1 MPYFLICKLI
11 HRVRSSVK
19 EDILTVREVAEMLK
33 LADKT
38 VYSLVSDGEIPGFKV
53 GGSWR
58 FSKKELEK
66 WVAAQNRKASENKKA
81 RSDKS
86 KYLICL
92 LDLQGA
98 EPIALKRNLE

>member
-1 MPYFLICKLI
+1 M
-11 HRVRSSVK
+11 K
-19 EDILTVREVAEMLK
+19 EDILTVREIAEMLK

-86 KYLICL
+86 KYLVSL
-92 LDLQGA
+92 LDL
-98 EPIALKRNLE
+98 